1 VSTFRFIFGFL
12 AIFSLALLMG
22 WAESRVK
29 HPAAQTYLFLSAIAV
44 LLIMGWCL

>member
-1 VSTFRFIFGFL
+1 VSIFRFILGFL
-12 AIFSLALLMG
+12 AIFALALLLG

-44 LLIMGWCL
+44 LLIMGWCF

>member
-12 AIFSLALLMG
+12 VIFALALLLG

-44 LLIMGWCL
+44 LLIMGWLL